1 MSIPPPT
8 SNVPQK
14 SQQTQGIEYLN
25 SFNAFSSKQKLQ
37 QALVK
42 LQHGFVWERAKV
54 HVATLTNPCTDFE
67 KSMYQF

>member
-14 SQQTQGIEYLN
+14 SQQTQGIEYFD
-25 SFNAFSSKQKLQ
+25 SFNAFTSKQKLQ

-42 LQHGFVWERAKV
+42 LQHGFVWERARN
-54 HVATLTNPCTDFE
+54 T
-67 KSMYQF
+67 